1 MRTACGSTGVLLVAF
16 AGVAGCSEGP
26 SQPLRHDLDSV
37 EDQLVVLSE
46 TMAPG
51 DEVLLSDLVDIDW
64 DRVGIFPVWTS
75 ADDIDERLAA
85 EGSGERISDLA
96 SLGHGYW
103 VVFVDDGRVV
113 GVFNDAREL
122 LAGGS
127 IHDGDVLL
135 TKSEFSG
142 FEVSASD
149 TGES

>member
-1 MRTACGSTGVLLVAF
+1 MAYGLTGVLLVAF
-16 AGVAGCSEGP
+16 AGAAGCSEGP
-26 SQPLRHDLDSV
+26 SQPLRHDLDPV

-64 DRVGIFPVWTS
+64 DRVGIFPVGTS

-85 EGSGERISDLA
+85 EGSGKRISDLA

-103 VVFVDDGRVV
+103 VVFVDDGCVV

-127 IHDGDVLL
+127 IHDRDVLL
-135 TKSEFSG
+135 TKSEFYG